1 MNSDHS
7 DHSDNSDQQITY
19 QLKKKRR
26 DSLKDY
32 GTSRTTLPDGDA
44 SCLPLHAR
52 CHIRLQHRSREQD
65 AGKGDLG
72 VNKFDRIPR
81 GQKNWTFRGMVWFFT
96 PSGSVLEGLIKTH
109 LTQPNIKVTKH
120 ENYLILLT
128 HNFFGGGRVPFR
140 EWMFILFQLANDSS
154 WCNGKEVNDS
164 RCFWKIKLF
173 VSRLIHSVVWN

>member
-81 GQKNWTFRGMVWFFT
+81 GAEKLNVSWH
-96 PSGSVLEGLIKTH
+96 GLIFH
-109 LTQPNIKVTKH
+109 PLWVS
-120 ENYLILLT
+120 
-128 HNFFGGGRVPFR
+128 FGGFNQNPSDPTKY
-140 EWMFILFQLANDSS
+140 QSD
-154 WCNGKEVNDS
+154 KT
-164 RCFWKIKLF
+164 
-173 VSRLIHSVVWN
+173 